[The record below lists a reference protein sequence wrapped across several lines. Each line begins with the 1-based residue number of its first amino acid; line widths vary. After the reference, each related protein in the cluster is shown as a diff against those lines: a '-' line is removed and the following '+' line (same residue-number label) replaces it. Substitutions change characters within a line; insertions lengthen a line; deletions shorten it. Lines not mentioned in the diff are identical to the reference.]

1 MTASARSVVIF
12 VLCSGFLPAFATAKE
27 PPPPFRVVSVTFK
40 DSGRLQD
47 SLMRECDVARIVT
60 DGVQKHGAKKS
71 GKAVE
76 LTLRIDR
83 IVRTAGQIQPLKPG
97 GIELGVSVIR
107 VGVKDVNQPFQCQT
121 LKLFRNLA
129 ASNCGRIEWCSAQI
143 AGQIGTWVSW
153 QSR

>member
-1 MTASARSVVIF
+1 VTPILRSVVILT
-12 VLCSGFLPAFATAKE
+12 LCSGVLPALATAKE
-27 PPPPFRVVSVTFK
+27 PPPLRVASVTFK
-40 DSGRLQD
+40 DSGRFQD

-60 DGVQKHGAKKS
+60 DVIQKHAAKKS
-71 GKAVE
+71 GTIVDVG
-76 LTLRIDR
+76 LRIDR
-83 IVRTAGQIQPLKPG
+83 IIRTGGQMQPATPG

-107 VGVKDVNQPFQCQT
+107 VGAKDVNQPFQCQT

-129 ASNCGRIEWCSAQI
+129 ASNCGRIEWCSARI